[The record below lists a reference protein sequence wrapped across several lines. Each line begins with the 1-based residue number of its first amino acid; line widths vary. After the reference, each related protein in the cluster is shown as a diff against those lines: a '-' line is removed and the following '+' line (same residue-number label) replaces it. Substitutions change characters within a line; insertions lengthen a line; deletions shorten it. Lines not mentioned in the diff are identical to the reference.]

1 MKANIWNVPDFQPL
15 DTLWTHCRKHSKCTQ
30 FLIAGYIVVKC
41 CLSPQCTHHV
51 PTGYM
56 GPCLQ
61 CINLTVLMFEL
72 WCEHDNCQKGDSSR
86 DIWDWAVLKR
96 NVWKTH
102 SEAVAAAA
110 SCFPYSF
117 DHTPHNPADKLSG
130 GYKAW
135 ELLLYFCG
143 LGPGLF
149 YGILPEA
156 YYKHY
161 CKLVVGIWS

>member
-1 MKANIWNVPDFQPL
+1 M
-15 DTLWTHCRKHSKCTQ
+15 
-30 FLIAGYIVVKC
+30 VKC